1 MNKISSNNSGHINNK
16 NITLR
21 SNSIIKTLSVKFIK
35 KVQSCWA
42 QKSKHTEKDDM
53 AEQKIWCLLFAN
65 DTSQVQ
71 IKFRT
76 VIVMAIE

>member
-1 MNKISSNNSGHINNK
+1 M
-16 NITLR
+16 
-21 SNSIIKTLSVKFIK
+21 SIIK
-35 KVQSCWA
+35 KVQSGLA
-42 QKSKHTEKDDM
+42 QKSKHTETDEM

-65 DTSQVQ
+65 DTYQIQ